1 MNNAISTSDINLLAF
16 DASTEALSLVLN
28 YNGQL
33 FHHFEVCPQQ
43 HSQKIL
49 PLVDQLLA
57 KANCRLTDLDVIGFG
72 QGPGSF
78 TGVRISVAIAQG
90 LAYACKLPLV
100 GVSTLQMMAQQA
112 YQQTGEKSVFSA
124 IDARMGEIYFAHY
137 RLSDNG
143 VMTLQGDEQVLK
155 PALLSIAD
163 EPGVAVGTGWQTY
176 PEALADNPQIAIN
189 NDIILPD
196 AGFMLATISDD
207 FSAQRTVSAA
217 QAQPKYVRDTVTW
230 KKLPGRE

>member
-1 MNNAISTSDINLLAF
+1 MSKPNNTADVNFLAL
-16 DASTEALSLVLN
+16 DASTEALSIVLSV
-28 YNGQL
+28 NGEV
-33 FHHFEVCPQQ
+33 FHHFEECPQQ

-49 PLVDQLLA
+49 PLIDSLLA
-57 KANCRLTDLDVIGFG
+57 KANCNLKDLDVIGFG

-112 YQQTGEKSVFSA
+112 YENTGEKTVLSA

-137 RLSDNG
+137 VLDENN
-143 VMTLQGDEQVLK
+143 VMSLVADEQVLK
-155 PALLSIAD
+155 PEHLSLN
-163 EPGVAVGTGWQTY
+163 GLQGLAVGTGWQTY
-176 PEALADNPQIAIN
+176 PETLEGAKQITLSSSIK
-189 NDIILPD
+189 LPD
-196 AGFMLATISDD
+196 ALFM
-207 FSAQRTVSAA
+207 SASVVNKFNLGQTVEAS

>member
-1 MNNAISTSDINLLAF
+1 MSNQMNATTINFLAL

-28 YNGQL
+28 YNGQT
-33 FHHFEVCPQQ
+33 FHHFEECPQQ

-49 PLVDQLLA
+49 PLVDELLS
-57 KANCRLTDLDVIGFG
+57 KANCRLNDLDVIGFG

-100 GVSTLQMMAQQA
+100 GVSTLQMMAQQTH
-112 YQQTGEKSVFSA
+112 QQTGDKSVYCA

-137 RLSDNG
+137 MLNDESLM
-143 VMTLQGDEQVLK
+143 VLQGEEQVLK
-155 PALLSIAD
+155 PDALILD
-163 EPGVAVGTGWQTY
+163 NPEGTAVGTGWKTY
-176 PEALADNPQIAIN
+176 PNALDNYTNITIN
-189 NDIILPD
+189 NAITLPD
-196 AGFMLATISDD
+196 AGFMVAHIDYA
-207 FSAQRTVSAA
+207 FANQHTVSPA